1 MINNVSNNHIDFDLY
16 GIVGIRLIDPSDK
29 DVKYVSRFLSRFKAD
44 LSKEPDITI
53 RFKKKWELG
62 DVTYLGLNDAAF
74 NENGFYILSSG
85 RAPLKVKI
93 PFEQIG
99 EKCEIVC
106 EQGIIGIPLLH
117 YIINLTF
124 LKKKYL
130 PMHASAFSYDNQG
143 ALIIGWSKGGKTE
156 ALFSFIKHGAEFIG
170 DETVIVSP
178 DGKKMFGIPVP
189 VSIWEWQFSEI
200 PELMPP
206 LSAQK
211 KILFKGVHFVE
222 RVNRFYSKGRLKKN
236 AVVKL
241 IGEALPTL
249 RKQLNIRVN
258 PEEIFNGKVRW
269 SQVNLNKLVIIMSHN
284 KDDITLDKCNTNK
297 IADRM
302 ITSNLYELDSFN
314 NYYNIFKFAFPGV
327 KNDFLENLDKIYNK
341 ILPNAIS
348 GIESY
353 KVLHPYPVSFEKLY
367 TVMKPIFHKNNNN

>member
-1 MINNVSNNHIDFDLY
+1 MINNISNNHLDFDLH
-16 GIVGIRLIDPSDK
+16 GIVGIRLLDPSDK
-29 DVKYVSRFLSRFKAD
+29 DVKYVSKMLSRFKSD
-44 LSKEPDITI
+44 LRREPDITI
-53 RFKKKWELG
+53 RFKKKWNLG
-62 DVTYLGLNDAAF
+62 EVTYLGLNDAAF

-93 PFEQIG
+93 PFEKIG

-106 EQGIIGIPLLH
+106 EQGIIGIPLLN

-130 PMHASAFSYDNQG
+130 PIHASAFSLNNQG

-156 ALFSFIKHGAEFIG
+156 ALFSFIKNGAEFIG

-206 LSAQK
+206 LSTQK
-211 KILFKGVHFVE
+211 KILFKGIHFVE
-222 RVNRFYSKGRLKKN
+222 RVHRLSSKGRLKKN
-236 AVVKL
+236 AVIEL

-258 PEEIFNGKVRW
+258 PEIIFNGKIRW

-284 KDDITLDKCNTNK
+284 KDDITLDNCNTNE
-297 IADRM
+297 ILNRM
-302 ITSNLYELDSFN
+302 ITSNLYELESFN

-327 KNDFLENLDKIYNK
+327 RNDFLENVDKIYNEL
-341 ILPNAIS
+341 LPNAIS

-367 TVMKPIFHKNNNN
+367 TVMKPIFYKNNND

>member
-1 MINNVSNNHIDFDLY
+1 VGNKVLNNYVDFDLH
-16 GIVGIRLIDPSDK
+16 GIVGIRLIDPTNN
-29 DVKYVSRFLSRFKAD
+29 DVNNVSRLLSRFKAD
-44 LSKEPDITI
+44 LSREPDITI
-53 RFKKKWELG
+53 QFKKNWELG

-85 RAPLKVKI
+85 RVPLKVKI

-99 EKCEIVC
+99 KKCEIVC
-106 EQGIIGIPLLH
+106 EQGIIGIPLLQ

-178 DGKKMFGIPVP
+178 DGKEMFGIPVP

-200 PELMPP
+200 PELIPP
-206 LSAQK
+206 LNAK
-211 KILFKGVHFVE
+211 KKLLFKGVHFVE
-222 RVNRFYSKGRLKKN
+222 RVHRFFSKGRIKN
-236 AVVKL
+236 NAAVKL
-241 IGEALPTL
+241 MGEALPAL
-249 RKQLNIRVN
+249 RKQLNIRVD
-258 PEEIFNGKVRW
+258 PEEIFNGKVLWGR
-269 SQVNLNKLVIIMSHN
+269 VHLNKLVIIMSTS
-284 KDDITLDKCNTNK
+284 KDDITLDKCNTNE

-302 ITSNLYELDSFN
+302 ITSNLYELDSFY

-327 KNDFLENLDKIYNK
+327 KNDFLENVDEIYNK
-341 ILPNAIS
+341 LLPSAIS

-367 TVMKPIFHKNNNN
+367 TAMEPIFYKNNNK

>member
-1 MINNVSNNHIDFDLY
+1 MGNLVSNNYVDFDLY
-16 GIVGIRLIDPSDK
+16 GIVGVRLIDPIES
-29 DVKYVSRFLSRFKAD
+29 DVKCVSKLLSHFKAD
-44 LSKEPDITI
+44 LSREPDITI
-53 RFKKKWELG
+53 LFKKDWELG

-74 NENGFYILSSG
+74 NEDGFYILSSG

-99 EKCEIVC
+99 MKCEIVC

-124 LKKKYL
+124 LKKNYL
-130 PMHASAFSYDNQG
+130 PMHASAFSYNDQG
-143 ALIIGWSKGGKTE
+143 TLIIGWSKGGKTE
-156 ALFSFIKHGAEFIG
+156 ALFSFINNGAKFIG

-200 PELMPP
+200 PELMPK
-206 LSAQK
+206 LSTQK

-222 RVNRFYSKGRLKKN
+222 RVHRFSSRGRIKKN

-241 IGEALPTL
+241 MGEALPSL

-258 PEEIFNGKVRW
+258 PEEIFNGKVHW
-269 SQVNLNKLVIIMSHN
+269 GKVDLDKLVITMSHCSE
-284 KDDITLDKCNTNK
+284 DITLEKCNANE

-314 NYYNIFKFAFPGV
+314 NYYSIFKFAFPGV
-327 KNDFLENLDKIYNK
+327 KNDFLENVDVIYNEL
-341 ILPNAIS
+341 LPNAIS

-353 KVLHPYPVSFEKLY
+353 KVMHPYPVSYEKLY
-367 TVMKPIFHKNNNN
+367 RVMKPIFSKNNNN

>member
-1 MINNVSNNHIDFDLY
+1 MINNVSNNHVDFDLY
-16 GIVGIRLIDPSDK
+16 GIVGIRLIDPSDN
-29 DVKYVSRFLSRFKAD
+29 DVKYVSRLLWRFKTD
-44 LSKEPDITI
+44 LNRDPDITI

-124 LKKKYL
+124 LKKRYL

-143 ALIIGWSKGGKTE
+143 ALIIGWAKGGKTE

-222 RVNRFYSKGRLKKN
+222 RIHRFYSKGRLKKN
-236 AVVKL
+236 AAIKL
-241 IGEALPTL
+241 ISEALPTL
-249 RKQLNIRVN
+249 RRQLNIRVN
-258 PEEIFNGKVRW
+258 PEEIFNGKVCW

-297 IADRM
+297 IANRM

-327 KNDFLENLDKIYNK
+327 KNDFLENVDKIYNK
-341 ILPNAIS
+341 LLPNAIS

-353 KVLHPYPVSFEKLY
+353 EVLHPYPVSFEKLY
-367 TVMKPIFHKNNNN
+367 TVMKPIFYKNNND